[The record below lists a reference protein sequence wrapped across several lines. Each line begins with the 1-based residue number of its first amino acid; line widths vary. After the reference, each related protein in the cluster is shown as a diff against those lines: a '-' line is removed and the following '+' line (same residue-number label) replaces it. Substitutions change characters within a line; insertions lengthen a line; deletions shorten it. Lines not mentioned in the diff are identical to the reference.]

1 VLRVRGNDGSKNQI
15 LTYSLKHHD
24 GFVEVDLSFIE
35 EALGYLS
42 SPSSARLD
50 KMLRHPAAKGVHS
63 HAARFGNTEKDLA
76 GFWEER
82 LEAVTPDAVE
92 RAQAN
97 VGYMAKNTGGFREAF
112 DELMGYIPNDLEL
125 RCRLYAVVGY
135 DVGIVSD
142 GDAYLNLGHRVYAD
156 QRELV
161 YFAMHELHHV
171 AYTHYQP
178 IYSFSDLKT
187 TMDLRRVVMYS
198 THLEGLA
205 VYAAYEKRRSE
216 DGLNH
221 VDYRLYGDK
230 SARDRIIKECFNIW
244 DDLRSKPV
252 RSFREDD
259 FGLIERLSGD
269 RLWYVTGLH
278 MAKNIDERLGR
289 ETLTE
294 TIKAGPN
301 SFFEAYESAR

>member
-1 VLRVRGNDGSKNQI
+1 MTAFS
-15 LTYSLKHHD
+15 
-24 GFVEVDLSFIE
+24 VEVDLSFIE
-35 EALGYLS
+35 QALGYLS
-42 SPSSARLD
+42 SPSSTRLD
-50 KMLRHPAAKGVHS
+50 KILRHPAAKGVHS
-63 HAARFGNTEKDLA
+63 HAVRFCNTEKGLA

-82 LEAVTPDAVE
+82 LEGVTPDAVDMA
-92 RAQAN
+92 RAN
-97 VGYMAKNTGGFREAF
+97 VGYMEENTVDFREAF
-112 DELMGYIPNDLEL
+112 DELMGYVPQDLEL

-135 DVGIVSD
+135 DIGIVSD
-142 GDAYLNLGHRVYAD
+142 GDAYLNLAHSVYQD

-205 VYAAYEKRRSE
+205 VHAAYEKRRRE

-221 VDYRLYGDK
+221 VDYRIYGDPGK
-230 SARDRIIKECFNIW
+230 RSRVIEEYFNIW
-244 DDLRSKPV
+244 DDLRSRPE

-259 FGLIERLSGD
+259 FDIIERLSGE
-269 RLWYVTGLH
+269 RLWYVAGLH
-278 MAKNIDERLGR
+278 MALTVDERLGR
-289 ETLTE
+289 ERLTE
-294 TIKAGPN
+294 TIKSGPS
-301 SFFEAYESAR
+301 SFFDAYESAL

>member
-1 VLRVRGNDGSKNQI
+1 M
-15 LTYSLKHHD
+15 TA
-24 GFVEVDLSFIE
+24 FMVEVDLSFIE
-35 EALGYLS
+35 QALGYLS
-42 SPSSARLD
+42 SPSSTRLE
-50 KMLRHPAAKGVHS
+50 KILRHPAAKGVHA
-63 HAARFGNTEKDLA
+63 HAARFGNTEKGLA

-82 LEAVTPDAVE
+82 LEAVTSDAVE

-97 VGYMAKNTGGFREAF
+97 VGYMAENTEEFREAF
-112 DELMGYIPNDLEL
+112 DELMGYVPKDLDL
-125 RCRLYAVVGY
+125 RCHLYVVVGY
-135 DVGIVSD
+135 DIGIVSD
-142 GDAYLNLGHRVYAD
+142 GDAYLNLAHNVYQD

-187 TMDLRRVVMYS
+187 TMDLRHAVMYS

-205 VYAAYEKRRSE
+205 VYAPYERRRRE

-221 VDYRLYGDK
+221 VDYRLYGDRK
-230 SARDRIIKECFNIW
+230 ERDKIIEEYFNIW
-244 DDLRSKPV
+244 DDLRNIPE
-252 RSFREDD
+252 RSFREND
-259 FGLIERLSGD
+259 FGLIERLSGE
-269 RLWYVTGLH
+269 RLWYVAGLH
-278 MAKNIDERLGR
+278 MAKTIDERLGR

-294 TIKAGPN
+294 TMKSGPG

>member
-1 VLRVRGNDGSKNQI
+1 MTAFS
-15 LTYSLKHHD
+15 
-24 GFVEVDLSFIE
+24 VEVDLSFIE
-35 EALGYLS
+35 QALGYLS
-42 SPSSARLD
+42 SPSSTRLD
-50 KMLRHPAAKGVHS
+50 KILRHPAAKGVHS
-63 HAARFGNTEKDLA
+63 HAVRFGNTEKGLA

-82 LEAVTPDAVE
+82 LRGVTADAVD
-92 RAQAN
+92 RARAN
-97 VGYMAKNTGGFREAF
+97 VGYMADNTGRFRAAF
-112 DELMGYIPNDLEL
+112 DELTGYLPQDLEL
-125 RCRLYAVVGY
+125 RCHLYAVVGY
-135 DVGIVSD
+135 DIGIVSD
-142 GDAYLNLGHRVYAD
+142 GDAYLNLAHSVYQD

-205 VYAAYEKRRSE
+205 VHAAYEKRRRE

-221 VDYRLYGDK
+221 VDYRIYGDPGK
-230 SARDRIIKECFNIW
+230 RSRVIEEYFSIW
-244 DDLRSKPV
+244 EDLRSRPE

-259 FGLIERLSGD
+259 FEIIERLSGE
-269 RLWYVTGLH
+269 RLWYVAGLH
-278 MAKNIDERLGR
+278 MALTVDERLGR
-289 ETLTE
+289 ERLTE

-301 SFFEAYESAR
+301 SFFDAYESAL